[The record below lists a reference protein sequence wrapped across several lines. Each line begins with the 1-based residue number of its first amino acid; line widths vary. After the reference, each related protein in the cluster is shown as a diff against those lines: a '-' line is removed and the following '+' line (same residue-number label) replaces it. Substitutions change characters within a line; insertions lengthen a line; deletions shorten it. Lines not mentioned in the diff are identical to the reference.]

1 MNLLLIDDE
10 PLLLMQLERA
20 VKEVL
25 PDARIHSFVK
35 AREGLEYAKTE
46 KPDIAF
52 LDIQMRGIDGLS
64 LAKELVTL
72 HPDTNVVF
80 CTGFVEYALD
90 AYDAYAS
97 DYLLKPISPEAIRKA
112 MKRLRHPLKVD
123 KRVKFSCFGN
133 FEAFCDGKPISFG
146 LSRTKE
152 LLAYLVDRNGAECR
166 ATEICAVLF
175 EDKLNNYYYHK
186 LRSDLIKTFTEL
198 GIMDCLRVTHGGLAV
213 NRDAVD
219 CDYFDYRDG
228 KIKEKPMEYMTQY
241 TFGEFTLPLFSN
253 FFPT

>member
-1 MNLLLIDDE
+1 MNLLLIDNE

-25 PDARIHSFVK
+25 PDAQLHSFVK

-46 KPDIAF
+46 KVDVAF

-72 HPDTNVVF
+72 HPDTNIVF

-152 LLAYLVDRNGAECR
+152 LLAYLADRKGALCTNGEIITNLFGDDKPRGLSAQSPEGSAGHAGSGGVCR
-166 ATEICAVLF
+166 CHRPAAGQIGHRTPG
-175 EDKLNNYYYHK
+175 HP
-186 LRSDLIKTFTEL
+186 LRL
-198 GIMDCLRVTHGGLAV
+198 LRLV
-213 NRDAVD
+213 
-219 CDYFDYRDG
+219 
-228 KIKEKPMEYMTQY
+228 
-241 TFGEFTLPLFSN
+241 
-253 FFPT
+253 